1 MSGGSY
7 DYLYSRVEEAADALA
22 GRNPTPTRRAFA
34 AHLRLVAKAM
44 HDIEWVDS
52 CDYCDGDEDAAIRA
66 CIAPGAEVEQAAANL
81 RAAIADAEKALAS
94 MKKD

>member
-1 MSGGSY
+1 MSGGKY
-7 DYLYSRVEEAADALA
+7 DYAYSKVENAADWMAT
-22 GRNPTPTRRAFA
+22 RSTTPLRMAFI